1 MSSPLNFT
9 SLLSVTC
16 ETCMKGVGS
25 LVPPSS
31 DQLIVAS
38 WLGLE
43 SCEPP
48 VHAGILIGLILC
60 MFLLSATALRI
71 LECNDHV
78 LSRRMT
84 FLQHSSLFYGAWQ
97 LMFSF
102 GFFKPGLSVWTWLSR
117 NCFCSSAWPWTH
129 GDSPATASWVLGEYH
144 HHPAN
149 NSLNFSF
156 FILKHGLSM

>member
-43 SCEPP
+43 SCESP

-78 LSRRMT
+78 LSRRWHFYSTPPCSMVLDNSC
-84 FLQHSSLFYGAWQ
+84 FLLGFSSWVSLCGPGCLGTISVVQ
-97 LMFSF
+97 
-102 GFFKPGLSVWTWLSR
+102 PGLELTKIPLLLPPECWESTTTTQLTIV
-117 NCFCSSAWPWTH
+117 
-129 GDSPATASWVLGEYH
+129 
-144 HHPAN
+144 
-149 NSLNFSF
+149 
-156 FILKHGLSM
+156 